1 MDNKNSVDLEKLI
14 NSLKVVEVANDNL
27 NNMSLSNIIMDIDN
41 DLTKLN
47 FEHGNC
53 FKDYKEILD
62 SLINELDTLKVETN
76 ELVKSLGKTINN
88 FSNIENSISFRKTD
102 LLNSLGGAVENNNVT
117 KIPEPVTE
125 TDSSVQ
131 EQDPINT
138 VPIGLG
144 IAASGIAGS
153 VGAVIADSMMPSEQK
168 DVIPDYE
175 EPTEIVEKVEKSKEE
190 LDESIAREEKFD
202 DVSPYHA
209 ERNKEVIDKFYAE
222 KDNN

>member
-1 MDNKNSVDLEKLI
+1 MNNQNSVDLEKLT

-27 NNMSLSNIIMDIDN
+27 NNMSLSNIIMDIDS
-41 DLTKLN
+41 DLTKWN

-53 FKDYKEILD
+53 FKDYKEVLD
-62 SLINELDTLKVETN
+62 SLIKELDNLKVETS
-76 ELVKSLGKTINN
+76 ELAKSLGKTISN
-88 FSNIENSISFRKTD
+88 FYNKKKNISFRKTD
-102 LLNSLGGAVENNNVT
+102 LLNNLSSAVENSNVN

-125 TDSSVQ
+125 TDSGIQ

-138 VPIGLG
+138 VPVGLG

-153 VGAVIADSMMPSEQK
+153 VGAVIVDSMMPSEQK

-175 EPTEIVEKVEKSKEE
+175 EPTEIVERVEKSKEE

>member
-76 ELVKSLGKTINN
+76 ELVKSLG
-88 FSNIENSISFRKTD
+88 KTD